1 MLVLSREWGKLGEW
15 DYYYMLLWIIP
26 HSLLSTIKAAWC
38 LGNTMELTVKTLAE
52 LRSSELNGDLENT
65 KNPHRW
71 WFGLEKSSCRKW
83 LNHIIYTY
91 IYIHIYVHIYI
102 YDIQR
107 QYTYICMYTVL
118 YVYTCIYIY
127 TWLMDVNMF
136 VYYVGIYIINVYNVP
151 IPSPPPAASISGAI
165 GWRLA

>member
-91 IYIHIYVHIYI
+91 IYIYTYMYIYIWYTTSIYVYMYVYCIICIYMYIYI
-102 YDIQR
+102 
-107 QYTYICMYTVL
+107 
-118 YVYTCIYIY
+118 
-127 TWLMDVNMF
+127 WLMDVNMF

>member
-15 DYYYMLLWIIP
+15 DYYNMLLWIIP

-83 LNHIIYTY
+83 LNYIIYTY
-91 IYIHIYVHIYI
+91 IYIYIYIYVHIYI
-102 YDIQR
+102 YMIYNVNIR
-107 QYTYICMYTVL
+107 IYVCILYYMYIRV
-118 YVYTCIYIY
+118 YIY
-127 TWLMDVNMF
+127 MINGCK
-136 VYYVGIYIINVYNVP
+136 YVCILCGYIYN
-151 IPSPPPAASISGAI
+151 
-165 GWRLA
+165 